1 MKIKNIHLNKIR
13 NDKRAVSPAISAV
26 IITSA
31 VVMLVLV
38 AVVFANNYLNGRIA
52 ENEFA
57 AMKQFMQTVGL
68 DIDDVAWMPG
78 RTQTVRYASKY
89 GQIYFE
95 TAVLNYTVYV
105 NKGAGYVYLANYTT
119 GVILFKM
126 PISRYSI
133 GDNYHERIFP
143 LDNSFLQKGTSAP
156 VNNIFVVEKLAMN
169 DGSFIR
175 IVVAP
180 SIRMLN
186 STIFTGGETINY
198 AKFYLPILNSGNH
211 SYLSQSVTL
220 MGKNVAVK
228 TEGSIN
234 SVRIEVSFLKQSLG
248 FDESFF
254 NFRSTVEEI
263 DVMDGSVVE
272 FYTGEVTT
280 SLGLYP

>member
-1 MKIKNIHLNKIR
+1 MTIKNIHLCRLGK
-13 NDKRAVSPAISAV
+13 DKRAVSPAISTV

-31 VVMLVLV
+31 VVILVLV

-89 GQIYFE
+89 GQVSFE
-95 TAVLNYTVYV
+95 SLTLNYTVYI
-105 NKGAGYVYLANYTT
+105 NKGAGYVYLANYST
-119 GVILFKM
+119 GIILFKM
-126 PISRYSI
+126 PISKYSV

-156 VNNIFVVEKLAMN
+156 VNHIFVVEKLAMN

-180 SIRMLN
+180 TIRMLN
-186 STIFTGGETINY
+186 STIFTGVETINY
-198 AKFYLPILNSGNH
+198 VKFYLPILNSGNH

-228 TEGSIN
+228 TEGSVN
-234 SVRIEVSFLKQSLG
+234 AVKIEVSFLKQSLG
-248 FDESFF
+248 FDENFF
-254 NFRSTVEEI
+254 DFRSEVEEI
-263 DVMDGSVVE
+263 DVADGSVVE

>member
-1 MKIKNIHLNKIR
+1 MTIKNIHLCRLGK
-13 NDKRAVSPAISAV
+13 DKRAVSPAISTV

-31 VVMLVLV
+31 VVILVLV
-38 AVVFANNYLNGRIA
+38 TVVFANNYLNSRIA

-78 RTQTVRYASKY
+78 RTQTVSYASKY
-89 GQIYFE
+89 GQVSFE
-95 TAVLNYTVYV
+95 SLALNYTLYI
-105 NKGAGYVYLANYTT
+105 NKGAGYVYLANYST
-119 GVILFKM
+119 GIILFKM
-126 PISRYSI
+126 PISKYSV

-156 VNNIFVVEKLAMN
+156 VNHIFVVEKLAMN

-180 SIRMLN
+180 TIRMLN
-186 STIFTGGETINY
+186 STIFTGVETINY
-198 AKFYLPILNSGNH
+198 VKFYLPILNSGNH
-211 SYLSQSVTL
+211 SYLSQSITL

-228 TEGSIN
+228 TEGSVN
-234 SVRIEVSFLKQSLG
+234 AVKIEVSFLKQSLG
-248 FDESFF
+248 FNKSFF
-254 NFRSTVEEI
+254 NFRSEVEEI
-263 DVMDGSVVE
+263 DVADGSVVE